1 MKSKAI
7 LEFDYPE
14 DYNELRWALHGKIAI
29 NALHAI
35 RSVAVKHLRTNGM
48 REIVELINTAL
59 VECQEEKQDD
69 VSTRN

>member
-7 LEFDYPE
+7 LEFEYPE
-14 DYNELRWALHGKIAI
+14 DEDELRWALHGKVAI
-29 NALHAI
+29 VALHAI

-59 VECQEEKQDD
+59 TECREENQDD
-69 VSTRN
+69 GIGN